1 MKRGKCQRLD
11 NGKVSELGGISSLFS
26 IVNKLFVQMIMI
38 LRKCDKLSE
47 NKWLENMKYMLIWN

>member
-47 NKWLENMKYMLIWN
+47 NK